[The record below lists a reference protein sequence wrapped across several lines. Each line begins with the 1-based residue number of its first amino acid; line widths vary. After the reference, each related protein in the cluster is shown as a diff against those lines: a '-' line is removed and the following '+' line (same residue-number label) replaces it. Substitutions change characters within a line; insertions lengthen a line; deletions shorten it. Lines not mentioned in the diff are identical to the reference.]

1 MDNGSLFLD
10 SRTSYVGLGTRDP
23 TSKLHVVGN
32 TRIEGDLFVTGS
44 YNITTSNVNVSTS
57 DQLIVTNTGNGP
69 ALIVTQTGNQ
79 PVAEFI
85 DDSTTVLKIVNG
97 GNVGIGTTNPLQRLH
112 FEGTVKATTFSGSG
126 ASLTQVPTSALNG
139 IITVP
144 SGGTGLA
151 TLATGRLLVGAGTFP
166 VLQDSIL
173 HWDANNSY
181 FGIGTASPQH
191 PLHVVGNTRIEGDLF
206 VTGTYN
212 ITTTDVSAT
221 EQLVVTN
228 TGTGPALIVTQTGDQ
243 PVAEFIDDTTTV
255 FKIINGGNVGI
266 GTTSPL
272 QRLHVEGTVK
282 ATTFSGSGSALTQV
296 PVSALNGIV
305 TVPSGGTGLSTLS
318 TGKLLVGAGTSPIQ
332 VDSNLHWDVT
342 NSRLGIGTVSPL
354 QRLHVEG
361 TVKATTFS
369 GSGASLTQ
377 IPVSALD
384 NTVTVPSGGTGVT
397 TFSTG
402 KILVGAGTS
411 PVQVDSNLH
420 WDVTNSRL
428 GIGTVSPLQSLH
440 VEGTVKATVFSGSGS
455 SLTQLPVT
463 ALDGTIS
470 VPSGGTG
477 LATLSTGKLLVGAGT
492 SPVQFDTNL
501 HWDVTNSRLGI
512 GTVSPLQRLHVEGT
526 VKATTFSGS
535 GASLT
540 QVPVTAL
547 DGTIS
552 VPSGGTGVTTLSTG
566 KLLVGAG
573 TSPVQVDTNLH
584 WDVTNSRLGIGT
596 VSPLQR
602 LHVEGTVKATTFS
615 GSGSLLTLVPT
626 SSLDGIVSV
635 PSGGTGLSTLSTGK
649 LLVGA
654 GTSPVQVDTNLH
666 WDVTNS
672 RLGIGTVSPLQRLH
686 VEGTVKATTF
696 SGSGSLLTLVP
707 TSSLDGIVSVPRGG
721 TGLSTLSSGK
731 LLVGAGT
738 YPVQVNSNLHW
749 DVTNSRL
756 GIGTDVPQ
764 DTLHVLGSVR
774 ATSFNGD
781 GSLLTGLGSGSKW
794 SYNNGNIYVTGSN
807 VGIGIS
813 NPEGALHVVGTY
825 LQSIGDVTTMR
836 TSGSDAVTSSGN
848 RFIGF
853 SLTWQNVITDESIVF
868 RVSGKCHI
876 HSSTTQYGYRR
887 FETLVSAASSTGY
900 PSSLV
905 NFETANYNTSAFTD
919 ITHEIVKLSDT
930 SVNVRVKWNSSLQP
944 YTSCLQ
950 IEVVAPISIGQMYP
964 SPETGVF

>member
-1 MDNGSLFLD
+1 M
-10 SRTSYVGLGTRDP
+10 
-23 TSKLHVVGN
+23 
-32 TRIEGDLFVTGS
+32 
-44 YNITTSNVNVSTS
+44 
-57 DQLIVTNTGNGP
+57 
-69 ALIVTQTGNQ
+69 
-79 PVAEFI
+79 
-85 DDSTTVLKIVNG
+85 
-97 GNVGIGTTNPLQRLH
+97 
-112 FEGTVKATTFSGSG
+112 
-126 ASLTQVPTSALNG
+126 
-139 IITVP
+139 
-144 SGGTGLA
+144 
-151 TLATGRLLVGAGTFP
+151 
-166 VLQDSIL
+166 
-173 HWDANNSY
+173 
-181 FGIGTASPQH
+181 
-191 PLHVVGNTRIEGDLF
+191 
-206 VTGTYN
+206 
-212 ITTTDVSAT
+212 
-221 EQLVVTN
+221 
-228 TGTGPALIVTQTGDQ
+228 
-243 PVAEFIDDTTTV
+243 
-255 FKIINGGNVGI
+255 
-266 GTTSPL
+266 
-272 QRLHVEGTVK
+272 
-282 ATTFSGSGSALTQV
+282 
-296 PVSALNGIV
+296 
-305 TVPSGGTGLSTLS
+305 
-318 TGKLLVGAGTSPIQ
+318 
-332 VDSNLHWDVT
+332 DSNLHWDVT

-361 TVKATTFS
+361 TVKAT
-369 GSGASLTQ
+369 
-377 IPVSALD
+377 
-384 NTVTVPSGGTGVT
+384 
-397 TFSTG
+397 
-402 KILVGAGTS
+402 
-411 PVQVDSNLH
+411 
-420 WDVTNSRL
+420 
-428 GIGTVSPLQSLH
+428 
-440 VEGTVKATVFSGSGS
+440 VFSGSGS

-463 ALDGTIS
+463 ALDGIVS

-477 LATLSTGKLLVGAGT
+477 LSTLSTGKLLVGAGT
-492 SPVQFDTNL
+492 SPVQIDTNL

-512 GTVSPLQRLHVEGT
+512 GTTSPLQRLHVEGT

-535 GASLT
+535 GALLT
-540 QVPVTAL
+540 SVPISSL
-547 DGTIS
+547 DGIVS
-552 VPSGGTGVTTLSTG
+552 VPSGGTGLSTLSTG

-707 TSSLDGIVSVPRGG
+707 TSSLDGIVSVPSGG

-738 YPVQVNSNLHW
+738 SPVQVNSNLHW

-813 NPEGALHVVGTY
+813 NPEGALHVVGTC

-905 NFETANYNTSAFTD
+905 NFETANYNTSAFTN